1 MPLHDADSIP
11 QGHELHSKAAA
22 SPFLHFRPFTVTG
35 RQRAAGPTG
44 VPAEVPG
51 CWGRGMAWSGD
62 RAPQIFCRKRQGI
75 GRRAGSEPGPYR
87 VFRRKC
93 RGYWVGMAGRGLLA
107 PQLCR
112 KKAGKIGHHLTWT
125 QPGAKRGKRR
135 KSLRPRTKTTS
146 LAAANAAERPRKVRC
161 QAHPAEDWQ
170 VLWALV
176 QTSPRNLGEF
186 DPCGQIR
193 PQRLFSF
200 GPCTARFLFSA
211 QPKRGAPA
219 GASEA
224 GPVGRG
230 GRNGA

>member
-93 RGYWVGMAGRGLLA
+93 RGYWGGWPAQGAGPTVLLEGNGPVRGPNPINLLLEVLEA
-107 PQLCR
+107 
-112 KKAGKIGHHLTWT
+112 AGEWPAEGCWPH
-125 QPGAKRGKRR
+125 
-135 KSLRPRTKTTS
+135 SS
-146 LAAANAAERPRKVRC
+146 AER
-161 QAHPAEDWQ
+161 
-170 VLWALV
+170 
-176 QTSPRNLGEF
+176 
-186 DPCGQIR
+186 R
-193 PQRLFSF
+193 PV
-200 GPCTARFLFSA
+200 
-211 QPKRGAPA
+211 
-219 GASEA
+219 E
-224 GPVGRG
+224 
-230 GRNGA
+230 